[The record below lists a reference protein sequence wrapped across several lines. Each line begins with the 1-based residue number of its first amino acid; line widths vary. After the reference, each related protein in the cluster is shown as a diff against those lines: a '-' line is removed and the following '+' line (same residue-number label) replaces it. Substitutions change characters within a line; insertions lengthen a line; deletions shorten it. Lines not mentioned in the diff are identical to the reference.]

1 MIYTFYTAKEKHHY
15 MIYTFYTAKH
25 PRPTAKA

>member
-1 MIYTFYTAKEKHHY
+1 MIYTFYTAKEKHHD